1 MKVVYL
7 SGGVG
12 GARLLEGM
20 ARVLAPEA
28 LTAIVNVGDDFEHL
42 GLYVCPDLDTVLYTL
57 AHLSDMKRGWGLRG
71 ETFRALELLKRYG
84 GEDWFQL
91 GDKDLALH
99 VMRSAWRAQGER
111 LTSIAARLARALE
124 VTCAVLPMSDEPV
137 RTLIE
142 TERDGVLGFQD
153 WLVRRR
159 GEPRV
164 AGVRFAGMESAR
176 ATPEACAA
184 LDAADLIVIGPS
196 NPYVSVDPILALPS
210 VRERL
215 RVKPVL
221 AVSPIVGGRAIKG
234 PLAEMIPTLAGR
246 PPSAGAIAA
255 HYGELLSGMVVER
268 GDEGSVER
276 VPVFATDTVMR
287 GARERKALA
296 AAVLA
301 FGERLRR

>member
-111 LTSIAARLARALE
+111 LRRHFDDQAIVELAKAVRLAPGN
-124 VTCAVLPMSDEPV
+124 AVYHFHLGLAYAEAKEP
-137 RTLIE
+137 
-142 TERDGVLGFQD
+142 
-153 WLVRRR
+153 
-159 GEPRV
+159 
-164 AGVRFAGMESAR
+164 AKAR
-176 ATPEACAA
+176 ASLEQALQINPNFPGADEAR
-184 LDAADLIVIGPS
+184 D
-196 NPYVSVDPILALPS
+196 
-210 VRERL
+210 RL
-215 RVKPVL
+215 RSL
-221 AVSPIVGGRAIKG
+221 T
-234 PLAEMIPTLAGR
+234 E
-246 PPSAGAIAA
+246 
-255 HYGELLSGMVVER
+255 
-268 GDEGSVER
+268 
-276 VPVFATDTVMR
+276 
-287 GARERKALA
+287 
-296 AAVLA
+296 
-301 FGERLRR
+301 